1 MGFRNDFVW
10 GAATSAY
17 QIEGGAYEDGK
28 GLNIFDTFC
37 SIPGRILNNDTGNT
51 ACDHY
56 HRWKEDIALMKRIG
70 IKAYRFSLNWARIIP
85 DGTGK
90 TNPDGIKFYNALID
104 ELLKNDIEP
113 YITLYHWDLPLA
125 LDKLGGWRNPDMIK
139 WFSEYA
145 RVVAENFS
153 DRVKY
158 FMTINEPQVIIGLG
172 YQQGTIAPGLRL
184 TTPEALEVSHILL
197 KTHGAAVVTLRTFAK
212 QPIKIGY
219 APCGNMNIPA
229 SQKPED
235 IEAARRSMFEI
246 PSAESAP
253 GSTVWF
259 NDPILLGRYP
269 EQGLSICEQYMPK
282 ITETDMKLIS
292 QPIDFL
298 GHNIYWGHIV
308 AAEGGN
314 PRIISDPGGFRR
326 PPYKWPV
333 TNDCIYWGTR
343 FLYERYKTPIYIT
356 ENGKSCQDIVD
367 KDGKIHDKERI
378 DYLNGYLSGLKK
390 AYMEGVDIKGYFQWS
405 LLDNFEWAY
414 GYSERFGLI
423 YVNYETQE
431 RILKDSAY
439 RYSEI
444 IRGNGEDL

>member
-1 MGFRNDFVW
+1 MISRSSV
-10 GAATSAY
+10 
-17 QIEGGAYEDGK
+17 QQQ
-28 GLNIFDTFC
+28 
-37 SIPGRILNNDTGNT
+37 P
-51 ACDHY
+51 
-56 HRWKEDIALMKRIG
+56 
-70 IKAYRFSLNWARIIP
+70 
-85 DGTGK
+85 
-90 TNPDGIKFYNALID
+90 
-104 ELLKNDIEP
+104 ELAN
-113 YITLYHWDLPLA
+113 
-125 LDKLGGWRNPDMIK
+125 R
-139 WFSEYA
+139 
-145 RVVAENFS
+145 
-153 DRVKY
+153 
-158 FMTINEPQVIIGLG
+158 
-172 YQQGTIAPGLRL
+172 
-184 TTPEALEVSHILL
+184 
-197 KTHGAAVVTLRTFAK
+197 
-212 QPIKIGY
+212 
-219 APCGNMNIPA
+219 PA
-229 SQKPED
+229 DS
-235 IEAARRSMFEI
+235 
-246 PSAESAP
+246 
-253 GSTVWF
+253 
-259 NDPILLGRYP
+259 Y
-269 EQGLSICEQYMPK
+269 
-282 ITETDMKLIS
+282 
-292 QPIDFL
+292 
-298 GHNIYWGHIV
+298 NIYWGHIV

-390 AYMEGVDIKGYFQWS
+390 AYMEGVDIRGYFQWS